1 MALKY
6 TIFTILQLLS
16 AWKNVHDVL
25 LNEENTKHYVWC
37 VTNYGKQWFS
47 TPTHLCVKLYIHT
60 PHIDENGQNNTHEN
74 GHCSHIWVID
84 YESFLVSFLDSS
96 DFLNLQR

>member
-25 LNEENTKHYVWC
+25 LNEENTKHYV
-37 VTNYGKQWFS
+37 
-47 TPTHLCVKLYIHT
+47 
-60 PHIDENGQNNTHEN
+60 
-74 GHCSHIWVID
+74 
-84 YESFLVSFLDSS
+84 
-96 DFLNLQR
+96 